1 MKKEETEFANIVKAH
16 KNTIFT
22 VCYLFSKDQD
32 EVNDLFQETLIN
44 LWQGF
49 DSFKGQ
55 CDIKTW
61 IWRVSLNTC
70 LTAERKKKR
79 SVETMPLSMDINLF
93 TDTDDDTRQ
102 IQQLYS
108 RINKLG
114 VVDRAIIL
122 LWLENMS
129 YEEIG
134 QIIGISTKNV
144 SVKLVRIKE
153 QLKKMSNNESIV
165 DERLVSEATK
175 KHISE
180 LQRKLIGRIVMFTLL
195 AAYFYWKLE
204 LGIFLLWSLGILV
217 ISIYMYL
224 VVRKGNSTSMPVTE
238 YARRLRKALKIY
250 KIGNRL
256 MWILTIILILAW
268 GTYVLILNCI
278 SNEVVPIT
286 AFGVFMVCFF
296 IAFFMGIYYYITNVC
311 ISPDV
316 ELMLEEVLEDL
327 ENDNQDA

>member
-1 MKKEETEFANIVKAH
+1 MENNELEEMRAQLA
-16 KNTIFT
+16 
-22 VCYLFSKDQD
+22 
-32 EVNDLFQETLIN
+32 TLN
-44 LWQGF
+44 
-49 DSFKGQ
+49 
-55 CDIKTW
+55 
-61 IWRVSLNTC
+61 
-70 LTAERKKKR
+70 E
-79 SVETMPLSMDINLF
+79 
-93 TDTDDDTRQ
+93 
-102 IQQLYS
+102 
-108 RINKLG
+108 KL
-114 VVDRAIIL
+114 
-122 LWLENMS
+122 E
-129 YEEIG
+129 
-134 QIIGISTKNV
+134 
-144 SVKLVRIKE
+144 
-153 QLKKMSNNESIV
+153 NESIV
-165 DERLVSEATK
+165 DEKLVSEATK
-175 KHISE
+175 KHISK
-180 LQRKLIGRIVMFTLL
+180 LQRKLIGRIIMFTLL

-224 VVRKGNSTSMPVTE
+224 VVRKGNSNSMPVTE
-238 YARRLRKALKIY
+238 HSRRLRKALKIY
-250 KIGNRL
+250 KIGNRF

>member
-1 MKKEETEFANIVKAH
+1 MENNELEEMRAQLA
-16 KNTIFT
+16 
-22 VCYLFSKDQD
+22 
-32 EVNDLFQETLIN
+32 TLN
-44 LWQGF
+44 
-49 DSFKGQ
+49 
-55 CDIKTW
+55 
-61 IWRVSLNTC
+61 
-70 LTAERKKKR
+70 E
-79 SVETMPLSMDINLF
+79 
-93 TDTDDDTRQ
+93 
-102 IQQLYS
+102 
-108 RINKLG
+108 KL
-114 VVDRAIIL
+114 
-122 LWLENMS
+122 E
-129 YEEIG
+129 
-134 QIIGISTKNV
+134 
-144 SVKLVRIKE
+144 
-153 QLKKMSNNESIV
+153 NESIV
-165 DERLVSEATK
+165 DEKLVSEATK
-175 KHISE
+175 KHISK
-180 LQRKLIGRIVMFTLL
+180 LQRKLIGRIIMFTLL

-238 YARRLRKALKIY
+238 YARRLCKALKIY

>member
-1 MKKEETEFANIVKAH
+1 MENNELEEMRAQLA
-16 KNTIFT
+16 
-22 VCYLFSKDQD
+22 
-32 EVNDLFQETLIN
+32 TLN
-44 LWQGF
+44 
-49 DSFKGQ
+49 
-55 CDIKTW
+55 
-61 IWRVSLNTC
+61 
-70 LTAERKKKR
+70 E
-79 SVETMPLSMDINLF
+79 
-93 TDTDDDTRQ
+93 
-102 IQQLYS
+102 
-108 RINKLG
+108 KL
-114 VVDRAIIL
+114 
-122 LWLENMS
+122 E
-129 YEEIG
+129 
-134 QIIGISTKNV
+134 
-144 SVKLVRIKE
+144 
-153 QLKKMSNNESIV
+153 NESIV
-165 DERLVSEATK
+165 DEKLVSEATK
-175 KHISE
+175 KHISK
-180 LQRKLIGRIVMFTLL
+180 LQRKLIGRIIMFTLL

-250 KIGNRL
+250 KIGNKF

>member
-1 MKKEETEFANIVKAH
+1 MENNELEEMRAQLA
-16 KNTIFT
+16 
-22 VCYLFSKDQD
+22 
-32 EVNDLFQETLIN
+32 TLN
-44 LWQGF
+44 
-49 DSFKGQ
+49 
-55 CDIKTW
+55 
-61 IWRVSLNTC
+61 
-70 LTAERKKKR
+70 E
-79 SVETMPLSMDINLF
+79 
-93 TDTDDDTRQ
+93 
-102 IQQLYS
+102 
-108 RINKLG
+108 KL
-114 VVDRAIIL
+114 
-122 LWLENMS
+122 E
-129 YEEIG
+129 
-134 QIIGISTKNV
+134 
-144 SVKLVRIKE
+144 
-153 QLKKMSNNESIV
+153 NESIV
-165 DERLVSEATK
+165 DEKLVSEATK
-175 KHISE
+175 KHISK
-180 LQRKLIGRIVMFTLL
+180 LQRKLIGRIIMFTLL

-224 VVRKGNSTSMPVTE
+224 VVRKGNSNSMPVTE
-238 YARRLRKALKIY
+238 HARRLRKALKIY
-250 KIGNRL
+250 KIGNRF

>member
-1 MKKEETEFANIVKAH
+1 MENNELEEMRAQLA
-16 KNTIFT
+16 
-22 VCYLFSKDQD
+22 
-32 EVNDLFQETLIN
+32 TLN
-44 LWQGF
+44 
-49 DSFKGQ
+49 
-55 CDIKTW
+55 
-61 IWRVSLNTC
+61 
-70 LTAERKKKR
+70 E
-79 SVETMPLSMDINLF
+79 
-93 TDTDDDTRQ
+93 
-102 IQQLYS
+102 
-108 RINKLG
+108 KL
-114 VVDRAIIL
+114 
-122 LWLENMS
+122 E
-129 YEEIG
+129 
-134 QIIGISTKNV
+134 
-144 SVKLVRIKE
+144 
-153 QLKKMSNNESIV
+153 NESIV
-165 DERLVSEATK
+165 DEKLVSEATK
-175 KHISE
+175 KHISK
-180 LQRKLIGRIVMFTLL
+180 LQRKLIGRIIMFTLL
-195 AAYFYWKLE
+195 TAYFYWKLE

-250 KIGNRL
+250 KIGNRF

>member
-1 MKKEETEFANIVKAH
+1 MENNELEEMRAQLA
-16 KNTIFT
+16 
-22 VCYLFSKDQD
+22 
-32 EVNDLFQETLIN
+32 TLN
-44 LWQGF
+44 
-49 DSFKGQ
+49 
-55 CDIKTW
+55 
-61 IWRVSLNTC
+61 
-70 LTAERKKKR
+70 E
-79 SVETMPLSMDINLF
+79 
-93 TDTDDDTRQ
+93 
-102 IQQLYS
+102 
-108 RINKLG
+108 KL
-114 VVDRAIIL
+114 
-122 LWLENMS
+122 E
-129 YEEIG
+129 
-134 QIIGISTKNV
+134 K
-144 SVKLVRIKE
+144 
-153 QLKKMSNNESIV
+153 ESIV

-180 LQRKLIGRIVMFTLL
+180 LQRKLIGRIIMFTLL

-250 KIGNRL
+250 KIGNRF